1 MDDFKV
7 YMNTWKNYNEYGA
20 DLEAYGIKDGWMDL
34 DQAIEF
40 AEKYA
45 EDEPFINDVDNNTG
59 LDLDVGEEGINKLR
73 ELKEMFEKY
82 DALDDSDKDVVKAIL
97 EATGDNDID
106 NAISI
111 VESGDYD
118 FIPDVS
124 TDAELAEEYIDRIG
138 SVIDAVGEDR
148 LTYYLDTEKMK
159 EDWQDDVNSQ
169 FEEDDPEW
177 YEVDDYMV
185 DDDIQSVFGSNSND
199 KYVKDAQQRML
210 DQYFDYDAY
219 GRDLSYDF
227 TFVDGGAI
235 CLY

>member
-20 DLEAYGIKDGWMDL
+20 DLEAYGIKDGWMNL

-59 LDLDVGEEGINKLR
+59 LNIEVGEEGLSKLQ

-82 DALDDSDKDVVKAIL
+82 DALDDYDKQAVKAIL
-97 EATGDNDID
+97 EARGDNDID
-106 NAISI
+106 SAIETA
-111 VESGDYD
+111 ESGDY
-118 FIPDVS
+118 FFLPDVE
-124 TDAELAEEYIDRIG
+124 TDAELAEAYIDSIG
-138 SVIDAVGEDR
+138 GVMEAVGEDR
-148 LTYYLDTEKMK
+148 ITYYLDTERMK
-159 EDWQDDVNSQ
+159 EEWQDDVNSQ

-177 YEVDDYMV
+177 YEVDDSMV
-185 DDDIQSVFGSNSND
+185 EDDIQSVFGGNSRD
-199 KYVKDAQQRML
+199 QYVKDAQQRML
-210 DQYFDYDAY
+210 DQYFDYDAF

-235 CLY
+235 QVY

>member
-59 LDLDVGEEGINKLR
+59 LNIEVGEEGITKLK

-82 DALDDSDKDVVKAIL
+82 DALDDYDKKAVRAIL
-97 EATGDNDID
+97 EANGDDDID

-111 VESGDYD
+111 AESGDYF

-124 TDAELAEEYIDRIG
+124 TDAELAEEYINQLG
-138 SVIDAVGEDR
+138 GVMEAVGEDR
-148 LTYYLDTEKMK
+148 ITYYLDTERMK
-159 EDWQDDVNSQ
+159 EEWQDDINAQ

-177 YEVDDYMV
+177 YEVDDAMV
-185 DDDIQSVFGSNSND
+185 EDDIQSVFGSSSND
-199 KYVKDAQQRML
+199 KYVREAQQRML
-210 DQYFDYDAY
+210 DQYFDYDAF
-219 GRDLSYDF
+219 GRDLGYDF
-227 TFVDGGAI
+227 TFVDDGAI
-235 CLY
+235 QVY

>member
-59 LDLDVGEEGINKLR
+59 LNIEVGEEGLNKLQ

-82 DALDDSDKDVVKAIL
+82 DALDEYDKKAVKAIL
-97 EATGDNDID
+97 EANGDDDID

-111 VESGDYD
+111 AESGDY
-118 FIPDVS
+118 FFLPDVE
-124 TDAELAEEYIDRIG
+124 TDAELAEAYIDSIG
-138 SVIDAVGEDR
+138 GVMEAVGEDR
-148 LTYYLDTEKMK
+148 ITNYLDTERMK

-177 YEVDDYMV
+177 YEVDDSMIE
-185 DDDIQSVFGSNSND
+185 DDIQSVFGGNSRD
-199 KYVKDAQQRML
+199 QYVKDAQQRML
-210 DQYFDYDAY
+210 DQYFDYDAF
-219 GRDLSYDF
+219 GRDLGYDF

-235 CLY
+235 QVY